1 MIKFS
6 AFYGAL
12 VILFL
17 WGMTWYVSSTICSV
31 VVHRKLNQVEKLL
44 KQKHDH
50 AFVIEQSQERAD
62 FYAELI
68 TLLREIRKL

>member
-1 MIKFS
+1 MTIALTIFVSVFFS
-6 AFYGAL
+6 YLMSYAWFMHTL
-12 VILFL
+12 DKTEL
-17 WGMTWYVSSTICSV
+17 
-31 VVHRKLNQVEKLL
+31 LL